1 MAIAWALR
9 NQPRGIGVWGSP
21 TASAAAWLRP
31 GNVHGVWAGATSP
44 LGEDGDVPSR
54 RCLPEQQILLRA
66 SLGLCCN
73 VSTSLPLPRP
83 SSRSGSA
90 EMLLTSAPG
99 TLSWLH
105 QRWRTAAWTTLPEG
119 PQAAFPIP
127 GRCCLIPCLSPLAPL
142 GLQKRG
148 HEVAQDVSPSSSG
161 ITLSPPRPWQPC
173 GRLLLCP
180 LSLSGQPAAFQA
192 L

>member
-1 MAIAWALR
+1 M
-9 NQPRGIGVWGSP
+9 
-21 TASAAAWLRP
+21 ASAATWLRP
-31 GNVHGVWAGATSP
+31 GNVRGVWAGATSP
-44 LGEDGDVPSR
+44 LGEDGDVPRR

-73 VSTSLPLPRP
+73 INASLPLPRP

-90 EMLLTSAPG
+90 EMLLTDAPC
-99 TLSWLH
+99 TLLWLH
-105 QRWRTAAWTTLPEG
+105 QRQRTTAWTTLPEG
-119 PQAAFPIP
+119 PQAVFPIP
-127 GRCCLIPCLSPLAPL
+127 GRCCLIPCLSLLAPL

-148 HEVAQDVSPSSSG
+148 HEVAQDLSPSSSA

-173 GRLLLCP
+173 GCLLLCP
-180 LSLSGQPAAFQA
+180 LSLSEQLAAFRT